1 MIIRILLTVCLFG
14 GVSSLPMAAA
24 ANAAAAKA
32 TAAKA
37 AAPKPGEVLRD
48 CADCP
53 EMVVIAAGSFQM
65 GSTAEERKRE
75 GVPEIFGNREQPQ
88 HAVTIGKAFALGRT
102 EVTVAQYA
110 RFSDDTKRPIDNKCA
125 VFDRAKDNWA
135 LQTGSWREPGFK
147 QADNEPVVCMSYNDA
162 RDYAAWLA
170 KKTGKHYRLASEAE
184 WEYAARGG
192 TSTARYWGDS
202 PRTLCEN
209 ANVMSSATL
218 ADIGWPESW
227 QDKLICAGRKAWT
240 MPVGSFE
247 ANPFGLNDMYG
258 GVWEWVADCA
268 HGDYV
273 GAPTDGSAWSSPNCE
288 KFLVR
293 GGAFHSE
300 FWLAR
305 SATRGAGLLPNSHPV
320 ASGIRIARDID

>member
-1 MIIRILLTVCLFG
+1 MIIRVLLTFCLLAT
-14 GVSSLPMAAA
+14 LPALHPAIA
-24 ANAAAAKA
+24 ANT
-32 TAAKA
+32 TAAQSA
-37 AAPKPGEVLRD
+37 AGAGSRAGEIWRD
-48 CADCP
+48 CPDCP
-53 EMVVIAAGSFQM
+53 EMVVVPPGSFQM
-65 GSTAEERKRE
+65 GSTTEERKRE

-88 HAVTIGKAFALGRT
+88 HAVTIGKAFALGRN

-110 RFSDDTKRPIDNKCA
+110 KFSDDSTRPIDNKCA
-125 VFDRAKDNWA
+125 VFDRAKDNWG
-135 LQTGSWREPGFK
+135 LQSGSWRQPGFN
-147 QADNEPVVCMSYNDA
+147 QTDNEPVVCISYNDA
-162 RDYAAWLA
+162 KDYAAWLA

-184 WEYAARGG
+184 WEYAG
-192 TSTARYWGDS
+192 TTTARYWGDS

-240 MPVGSFE
+240 VPVGSFE

-258 GVWEWVADCA
+258 SVWEWVADCA
-268 HGDYV
+268 HDNYI
-273 GAPTDGSAWSSPNCE
+273 GAPTDGSAWRSPVCD

-305 SATRGAGLLPNSHPV
+305 SATRGAGLLPDSHPV
-320 ASGIRIARDID
+320 ASGIRVARDID